1 MESGEREIKQ
11 AFEEVQVRN
20 INSVITFVETSRKM
34 TLEQQEKI
42 DALNARVMAQEALLN
57 QFRVQ
62 LAGLQT
68 KIYSGGSM

>member
-42 DALNARVMAQEALLN
+42 DALNARVMA
-57 QFRVQ
+57 
-62 LAGLQT
+62 
-68 KIYSGGSM
+68 